1 MSRRWLIAVPMV
13 VVTVFGIL
21 LIAGNGPWAGPRL
34 VLLTADHGIHIGDLP
49 VLAGWL
55 AAAYACTVLWRR
67 A

>member
-1 MSRRWLIAVPMV
+1 MV

-21 LIAGNGPWAGPRL
+21 LIAGNGPWSRPRL
-34 VLLTADHGIHIGDLP
+34 LLLTDGHGIHIGDLA

-55 AAAYACTVLWRR
+55 AAACSGIALWRR